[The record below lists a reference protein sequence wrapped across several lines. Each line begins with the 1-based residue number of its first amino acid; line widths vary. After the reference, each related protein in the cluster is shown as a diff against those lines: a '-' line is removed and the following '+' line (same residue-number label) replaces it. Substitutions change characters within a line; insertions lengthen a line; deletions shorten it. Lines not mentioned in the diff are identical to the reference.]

1 MTQTNSTSSL
11 SSKDWQRA
19 RRALA
24 ILSTLSY
31 RTDKFN
37 YYLREI
43 TLGISELLQLD
54 WSVVTLCGDSYQILA
69 SNIEL
74 GDAGKQV
81 YSLHGSLTGT
91 VVETGKVLAITDAT
105 SCSQYGSP
113 PPGYQAYLG
122 VPLRTPQGKVV
133 GTICC
138 FQKQARRFTSDEI
151 DVAELFAERAATA
164 IDNYQLYQ
172 QQLEF
177 NHILE
182 AEVQKRTEELQA
194 AQAKLVEKERL
205 AAIGEFSACIIHE
218 IRNPLTTIKM
228 GLNYFKKLD
237 LSTVAKER
245 LSLALEES
253 ERLERLL
260 KEILLYAKPQTLK
273 LEEIELN
280 NWIGQI
286 VRSLGSMPE
295 ATDKFIKFC
304 PTTNIAT
311 VQADKDKLQQILI
324 NIVRN
329 AFEATS
335 VGNTVRLLVKNI
347 VGQDQICIQ
356 INNSGEPIP
365 PEILPQLTQ
374 PFFSTKTSG
383 TGLGLAICK
392 RIVELHGGELE
403 IQSNL
408 TEGTTV
414 VVQLPMC
421 DQQ

>member
-1 MTQTNSTSSL
+1 MTQTDSPSFSS
-11 SSKDWQRA
+11 SDSQRG
-19 RRALA
+19 RRALT
-24 ILSTLSY
+24 ILSNLSY

-43 TLGISELLQLD
+43 TFSISELLQLD
-54 WSVVTLCGDSYQILA
+54 WSVVTLYDQGYKILA

-74 GDAGKQV
+74 GDAGNKI

-122 VPLRTPQGKVV
+122 IPLCTPQGKIV

-138 FQKQARRFTSDEI
+138 FHKQPRLFTSDEI
-151 DVAELFAERAATA
+151 EIAELFAERVATA

-172 QQLEF
+172 QQLQF

-182 AEVQKRTEELQA
+182 IEVQKRTKELQT

-205 AAIGEFSACIIHE
+205 AAIGEFSACIVHE

-228 GLNYFKKLD
+228 GLNSFKKLD
-237 LSTVAKER
+237 LSAVWKER
-245 LSLALEES
+245 LSLAFSES

-260 KEILLYAKPQTLK
+260 TEILLYAKPQTLK
-273 LEEIELN
+273 LEEINLN
-280 NWIGQI
+280 NWISQI
-286 VRSLGSMPE
+286 LPPLREMPE
-295 ATDKFIKFC
+295 ATDKFIEFSLGM
-304 PTTNIAT
+304 NAVI
-311 VQADKDKLQQILI
+311 VQVDKDKLQQILI

-329 AFEATS
+329 GLEATS
-335 VGNTVRLLVKNI
+335 VGNTVQLLVSNLARKN
-347 VGQDQICIQ
+347 QICIHVH
-356 INNSGEPIP
+356 NSGEPIP
-365 PEILPQLTQ
+365 PEVLPQLTQ

-403 IQSNL
+403 IQSNSS
-408 TEGTTV
+408 EGTTV
-414 VVQLPMC
+414 TVKLPLC
-421 DQQ
+421 NQQ

>member
-1 MTQTNSTSSL
+1 MTQTDPTSF
-11 SSKDWQRA
+11 SSRDSQRG

-24 ILSTLSY
+24 ILSNLSY
-31 RTDKFN
+31 RTDQFS

-43 TLGISELLQLD
+43 TFSISELLQLD
-54 WSVVTLCGDSYQILA
+54 WSVVTLCDGGYKILA

-91 VVETGKVLAITDAT
+91 VVETGKVLAITDTT

-122 VPLRTPQGKVV
+122 VPLRTPQGKIV

-138 FQKQARRFTSDEI
+138 FDKQPRRFTKDEI
-151 DVAELFAERAATA
+151 DIAELFSERAATA

-172 QQLEF
+172 QQLQF

-182 AEVQKRTEELQA
+182 TEVQKRTEELQA

-205 AAIGEFSACIIHE
+205 AAIGEFSAGIIHE

-228 GLNYFKKLD
+228 GLNSFKKLD
-237 LSTVAKER
+237 LSELAKER
-245 LSLALEES
+245 LSLALSES

-260 KEILLYAKPQTLK
+260 TEILLYAKPQTLK
-273 LEEIELN
+273 LEEIDLN
-280 NWIGQI
+280 NWIFQI
-286 VRSLGSMPE
+286 LRSLREMPE
-295 ATDKFIKFC
+295 ATDKFIEFS
-304 PTTNIAT
+304 TNMRIAI
-311 VQADKDKLQQILI
+311 VQVDKDKLQQILI

-329 AFEATS
+329 ALEATS
-335 VGNTVRLLVKNI
+335 VGNTVKLLVSEQVRKN
-347 VGQDQICIQ
+347 QICIHVH
-356 INNSGEPIP
+356 NSGEPIP
-365 PEILPQLTQ
+365 PEVLPQLTQ

-392 RIVELHGGELE
+392 RIVELHTGELE
-403 IQSNL
+403 IKSNL

-414 VVQLPMC
+414 TVKLPLC
-421 DQQ
+421 SQQ

>member
-1 MTQTNSTSSL
+1 MTQTDPISFSSHD
-11 SSKDWQRA
+11 SQRG

-24 ILSTLSY
+24 ILSNLSY
-31 RTDKFN
+31 RTDQFS

-43 TLGISELLQLD
+43 TFSISELLQLD
-54 WSVVTLCGDSYQILA
+54 WSVVTLCDRDYRILA

-105 SCSQYGSP
+105 SCTQYGSP

-138 FQKQARRFTSDEI
+138 FDKQPRRFTQDEI
-151 DVAELFAERAATA
+151 DIAELFSERAATA

-172 QQLEF
+172 QQLQF

-182 AEVQKRTEELQA
+182 TEVQKRTEELQA

-205 AAIGEFSACIIHE
+205 AAIGEFSAGIIHE

-228 GLNYFKKLD
+228 GLNSFKKLD
-237 LSTVAKER
+237 LSLLSKER
-245 LSLALEES
+245 LSLALSES

-260 KEILLYAKPQTLK
+260 AEILLYAKPQTLK
-273 LEEIELN
+273 LEEIDLN
-280 NWIGQI
+280 NWISQML
-286 VRSLGSMPE
+286 RSLQEMPE
-295 ATDKFIKFC
+295 ATEKFIEYS
-304 PTTNIAT
+304 PTTNIPKIQ
-311 VQADKDKLQQILI
+311 VDKDKLQQILI

-329 AFEATS
+329 ALEATP
-335 VGNTVRLLVKNI
+335 VGSTVKLLVSE
-347 VGQDQICIQ
+347 QL
-356 INNSGEPIP
+356 INNQTCIHVHNNGEPIP
-365 PEILPQLTQ
+365 PEVLPKLTQ

-392 RIVELHGGELE
+392 RIAELHGGALE
-403 IQSNL
+403 ITSNL

-414 VVQLPMC
+414 TVKLPLC
-421 DQQ
+421 SQQ